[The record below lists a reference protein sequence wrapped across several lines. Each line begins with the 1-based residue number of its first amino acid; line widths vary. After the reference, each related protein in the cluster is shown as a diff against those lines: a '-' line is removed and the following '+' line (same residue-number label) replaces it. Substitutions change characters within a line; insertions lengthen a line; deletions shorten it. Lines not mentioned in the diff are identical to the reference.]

1 MSLNYASVVVLAII
15 ATLVL
20 TRASAVCWVATGV
33 AMVVVG
39 VAMMVAGR
47 LVAGS
52 PRVGGASEPHLE
64 DFEGVRLTTAELAA
78 IREVRGRRLPM
89 ARLPVNAADVP
100 RLPYRPHAYEY
111 NQRTIKHLGQRKLLL
126 SEVSFLANCTRAG
139 EAPLG
144 LHQAKQYVVVYVG
157 SAPGIHIPYLASL
170 FPALRF
176 VLHDPRPFELREVP
190 LPRGSGTKQS
200 GQPSVLA
207 RIEAHVEFF
216 TDEIAKT
223 YAGRDDVLFVSDIRT
238 GTDGPEIP
246 SDATVERD
254 MEMQAEWVRIMNPLA
269 ILLKYRLNYTSDRET
284 TYIAGDARLQVWP
297 GGTSTEVRLEA
308 RRPYRQAPVS
318 ARDHEERMFYVNTV
332 LREWATYDHGV
343 PLNLVRGLDYGFDC
357 ASEIR
362 IWSDF
367 LTWRGQAATPAAI
380 AKLMNDASDATHRGI
395 GPLEPRRAERLGMA
409 RPAAAKKERR
419 R

>member
-1 MSLNYASVVVLAII
+1 MSLNYASVVVLALI
-15 ATLVL
+15 ATLVLTLVL
-20 TRASAVCWVATGV
+20 TRASAVCWIATGV
-33 AMVVVG
+33 AMVVIG
-39 VAMMVAGR
+39 VAMIVAGR
-47 LVAGS
+47 SVAGLE
-52 PRVGGASEPHLE
+52 RVGGGSEPQLE
-64 DFEGVRLTTAELAA
+64 DFEGVRLAAAEIAA
-78 IREVRGRRLPM
+78 IREVRGRRQPM

-100 RLPYRPHAYEY
+100 RLPYRPHVYSFA
-111 NQRTIKHLGQRKLLL
+111 QRTVKHLGQRKLLL

-139 EAPLG
+139 EAR
-144 LHQAKQYVVVYVG
+144 VVVYVG

-176 VLHDPRPFELREVP
+176 VLHDPRRFELRKVP
-190 LPRGSGTKQS
+190 RPLGSGTKQS
-200 GQPSVLA
+200 GQPAVLA

-223 YAGRDDVLFVSDIRT
+223 YAGRNDVLFVSDIRT

-308 RRPYRQAPVS
+308 RRPYRQVAVS

-332 LREWATYDHGV
+332 LREWAAYDHGV
-343 PLNLVRGLDYGFDC
+343 PLDLVRGLDYGFDC
-357 ASEIR
+357 SSEIR
-362 IWSDF
+362 VWSDY
-367 LTWRGQAATPAAI
+367 LAWRGQPATPAAI

-395 GPLEPRRAERLGMA
+395 GPLEPRRAERLGVTA
-409 RPAAAKKERR
+409 KRRAKKQER
-419 R
+419 